1 MLKPEMQIYPVVLFV
16 YKRPEHTR
24 KVLDALRSNLYS
36 EQTDLIIYAD
46 GPKADATDTD
56 LANINE
62 VREIVQQQHWCKSID
77 IRTATTNKGLANSII
92 DGVSEV
98 LKTNDAVIV
107 LEDDILTSKYFLAFM
122 NFNLN
127 AYMPEKQVFSIGACN
142 IYGITASRNAFFLN
156 ITDCWGWAVW
166 KDRWAKF
173 ISDPLVLLKDIRQQ
187 SLSRFYFNAYT
198 TNYFEPLLEKQVS
211 ATVDSWAIRWQASVA
226 LQKGL
231 VLYPSPSL
239 SIHLES
245 LDGSSTHQSAG
256 VQPDLMGREPVLK
269 MISTRVRLRHM
280 FSVYSFYIHG
290 RGNRIIFFI
299 KWLIRSLRLVIIN
312 K

>member
-1 MLKPEMQIYPVVLFV
+1 MRIYPVVLFV

-24 KVLDALRSNLYS
+24 KVLDALRLNLYS
-36 EQTDLIIYAD
+36 DQTELIIYAD
-46 GPKADATDTD
+46 GPKADASEID
-56 LANINE
+56 LVRINE
-62 VREIVQQQHWCKSID
+62 VRTIIQQQDWCKHLE
-77 IRTATTNKGLANSII
+77 IRNASVNKGLANSII

-127 AYMPEKQVFSIGACN
+127 MYRQVKQIYAIGACN
-142 IYGITASRNAFFLN
+142 MYGITAPTNAFFLH
-156 ITDCWGWAVW
+156 IPDCWGWAVW
-166 KDRWAKF
+166 KDRWQHF
-173 ISDPLVLLKDIRQQ
+173 IADPVVLLKRLRQQ
-187 SLSRFYFNAYT
+187 SLSRFFFNAYT
-198 TNYFEPLLEKQVS
+198 PNRFVPLLEKQFT
-211 ATVDSWAIRWQASVA
+211 AAVDSWAVRWQASVA

-239 SIHLES
+239 TMHLES

-256 VQPDLMGREPVLK
+256 VMPDIMQEEPLLQK
-269 MISTRVRLRHM
+269 IPPRVKLRHM
-280 FSVYSFYIHG
+280 YQVQLFYTREKGKSFL
-290 RGNRIIFFI
+290 RFI
-299 KWLIRSLRLVIIN
+299 KWVIKAVQVIFIN